1 MVKKLLLFLVIGLCG
16 VYTAYAQDPLASGVT
31 LTAPTAYTIGQTISA
46 TVSFGNGSSVPISQS
61 SAAAFTVTVPP
72 QLGVTGSAT
81 VTAGVGTTA
90 NLSASISSYN
100 STTGTTI
107 TIRSDLG
114 DIPSNALYN
123 LFFTLRAISITD
135 PLAANPQVRAV
146 ATSNLLDQDNGGP
159 NNTANDNN
167 ARTGF
172 AVSAGSVQPV
182 SLVSFTAKPQ
192 EDQTIALAWTTSWE
206 TNNKGFLIERSKD
219 LKTFQTVGEVTE
231 IGASSESLK
240 NYRLTDFTPFR
251 GTSYY
256 RLTQLDLDGKSTI
269 LKVESVVL
277 RDGAYGVFPNPVV
290 SNQPF
295 RVSLDEPTTAQLNF
309 YSSDGH
315 VVSLQQSGVQGDTV
329 LLKADSKLSTGVY
342 VLTVEERGQIRKH
355 RIVIE

>member
-1 MVKKLLLFLVIGLCG
+1 MLLGMCTGF
-16 VYTAYAQDPLASGVT
+16 TAFAQDPYIVKDGVIVSPYSLSVGTYTSVTIGFGNASTSSSIPQSANATYTINVPPVVGVT
-31 LTAPTAYTIGQTISA
+31 SA
-46 TVSFGNGSSVPISQS
+46 SI
-61 SAAAFTVTVPP
+61 TVP
-72 QLGVTGSAT
+72 S
-81 VTAGVGTTA
+81 GTTA
-90 NLSASISSYN
+90 NLTLTLGSYTASK
-100 STTGTTI
+100 GTTVI
-107 TIRSDLG
+107 VNSNKG
-114 DIPSNALYN
+114 DVPINTTYTLVMSLRGVIANEPGVESNV
-123 LFFTLRAISITD
+123 I
-135 PLAANPQVRAV
+135 ANAV
-146 ATSNLLDQDNGGP
+146 ASGLSTNNSSNDNGNSALKVFAGP
-159 NNTANDNN
+159 I
-167 ARTGF
+167 
-172 AVSAGSVQPV
+172 QPV